1 MQQLRQTFLPF
12 GLVFESHDLEEV
24 PDSELKEIQARECEQ
39 RGPRAEKGATTPA
52 AGAARGRSAR
62 GE

>member
-1 MQQLRQTFLPF
+1 MQQLRQALLPF
-12 GLVFESHDLEEV
+12 GLVFESYDLEEV
-24 PDSELKEIQARECEQ
+24 PDSKLKKIQAYECEQ
-39 RGPRAEKGATTPA
+39 RGSWAEKGATTPA